1 MMHGKGTAR
10 MPHLRQGPRRASV
23 RFEPPGPGACW
34 TASDVEHAQDRPTRV
49 LIADDDPM
57 MIEALADLV
66 ASRPFLLLV
75 GVAADGAQAI
85 ALACRERPD
94 VALLDVRMPGG
105 GPETARGIRACSPGT
120 AIVALSAYRDRES
133 MEGMRDA
140 GTREYLVKGSAT
152 IDAIVSAIRGAAGG
166 C

>member
-1 MMHGKGTAR
+1 
-10 MPHLRQGPRRASV
+10 
-23 RFEPPGPGACW
+23 
-34 TASDVEHAQDRPTRV
+34 VEHASRASRPGDPLAVPDRPTRV

-75 GVAADGAQAI
+75 GVAADGEQAI
-85 ALACRERPD
+85 AIACRERPD

-152 IDAIVSAIRGAAGG
+152 IDAIVSAIRGAAATSTLPRPGEGEPGG
-166 C
+166 